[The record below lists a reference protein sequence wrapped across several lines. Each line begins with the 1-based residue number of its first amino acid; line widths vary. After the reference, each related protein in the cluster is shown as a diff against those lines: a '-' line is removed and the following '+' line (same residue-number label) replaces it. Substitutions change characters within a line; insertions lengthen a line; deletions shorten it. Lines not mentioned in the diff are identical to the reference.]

1 MSEEL
6 ISMRKDVCLFVE
18 TMFRVKL
25 TNTHRQMLK
34 TYAEIEANPDQKRL
48 IIHGGPMSGR
58 TSLRKMYDEWNKYKL
73 LMDEI
78 EMSMPEEIK

>member
-78 EMSMPEEIK
+78 EILIPEKIK